1 MKITDEAKQTLH
13 NLFEER
19 GGEGI
24 RIYSAGAGCCGPQI
38 GLSLDNPE
46 ETDVIKDV
54 NGVRVAIDQE
64 VGSSVEE
71 LILDKDGDRFVLS
84 GLDDC
89 C

>member
-1 MKITDEAKQTLH
+1 MNITEKAKETLH
-13 NLFEER
+13 NIFEER

-38 GLSLDNPE
+38 GLSLDSPE
-46 ETDVIKDV
+46 EADVIKDV

-64 VGSSVEE
+64 VGSSVDD
-71 LILDKDGDRFVLS
+71 LTLDKEGDRFVLL
-84 GLDDC
+84 GLDSC